1 MVAQNVSRS
10 FGSTR
15 ALDQVSVA
23 LDPGFVHALVGENGA
38 GKSTLLKILA
48 GAERPDSGQ
57 VLLDGQPFAP
67 RSLRE
72 AAERGV
78 GLVFQE
84 ITINPALSV
93 AENVF
98 LGQLRRFRRGGLLS
112 NRRLERMAQEV
123 LDSFSAGISTSQP
136 LSSLDLGQWKC
147 IEIARALASQPKV
160 LLLDESTAFLNHREV
175 DAVLSAMR
183 SLKRLDMV
191 IAFVSHHLAEV
202 ERVADRLTILK
213 DGRKVGDFDTAS
225 ISRDQIQARMV
236 GRAASA
242 AASGKSAPASDALP
256 ARSSGA
262 LDGAPAFA
270 ANAIASAPRLAP
282 MSLQLQPGEI
292 VGLAGLKGAGGERLM
307 ELIAGIV
314 ASDGGGMRLAGRPY
328 RARRP
333 AAAWRQGV
341 AYLPGDRTAEGL
353 ILDASVLDNLV
364 MARPPRRGP
373 FFDRRRAARSATD
386 LIARLRIKTGSPD
399 ARSGLLSG
407 GNLQKVV
414 LGKCL
419 AIRPS
424 LLLLHNPTRGV
435 DIGARMEIYR
445 ILRDEAAA
453 GLAILMLSED
463 LHELTTL
470 SHRILVMRRGE
481 VAFRIDEPGLATED
495 DIIRHMT

>member
-1 MVAQNVSRS
+1 
-10 FGSTR
+10 
-15 ALDQVSVA
+15 
-23 LDPGFVHALVGENGA
+23 
-38 GKSTLLKILA
+38 
-48 GAERPDSGQ
+48 
-57 VLLDGQPFAP
+57 
-67 RSLRE
+67 
-72 AAERGV
+72 
-78 GLVFQE
+78 
-84 ITINPALSV
+84 
-93 AENVF
+93 
-98 LGQLRRFRRGGLLS
+98 
-112 NRRLERMAQEV
+112 
-123 LDSFSAGISTSQP
+123 
-136 LSSLDLGQWKC
+136 
-147 IEIARALASQPKV
+147 
-160 LLLDESTAFLNHREV
+160 
-175 DAVLSAMR
+175 
-183 SLKRLDMV
+183 
-191 IAFVSHHLAEV
+191 
-202 ERVADRLTILK
+202 
-213 DGRKVGDFDTAS
+213 
-225 ISRDQIQARMV
+225 
-236 GRAASA
+236 
-242 AASGKSAPASDALP
+242 
-256 ARSSGA
+256 
-262 LDGAPAFA
+262 
-270 ANAIASAPRLAP
+270 
-282 MSLQLQPGEI
+282 
-292 VGLAGLKGAGGERLM
+292 M

-314 ASDGGGMRLAGRPY
+314 ASDGGSMRLAGRPY

-386 LIARLRIKTGSPD
+386 LISRLRIKTGSPD

-435 DIGARMEIYR
+435 DIGARTEIYR

-481 VAFRIDEPGLATED
+481 VACRIDEPEHATED

>member
-1 MVAQNVSRS
+1 MQMVAQNVSRS

-15 ALDQVSVA
+15 ALDDVSVT

-48 GAERPDSGQ
+48 GAERADGGQ

-72 AAERGV
+72 ATERGV

-98 LGQLRRFRRGGLLS
+98 LGRLRRFRRAGLLS
-112 NRRLERMAQEV
+112 NRRLERAAQEV
-123 LDSFSAGISTSQP
+123 LDSFSAGISVSQP
-136 LSSLDLGQWKC
+136 LTSLDLGQWKC
-147 IEIARALASQPKV
+147 IEIARALASRPKV

-175 DAVLSAMR
+175 DSVLSAMA
-183 SLKRLDMV
+183 SLKRQDMV
-191 IAFVSHHLAEV
+191 VAFVSHHLAEV

-213 DGRKVGDFDTAS
+213 DGRKVGDFDAAR
-225 ISRDQIQARMV
+225 ISRDEIQARMV
-236 GRAASA
+236 GRGVSTT
-242 AASGKSAPASDALP
+242 APAKDP
-256 ARSSGA
+256 ARPQGEPVFSA
-262 LDGAPAFA
+262 D
-270 ANAIASAPRLAP
+270 AIASSPRLAP
-282 MSLQLQPGEI
+282 MSLALRRGEV
-292 VGLAGLKGAGGERLM
+292 VGLAGLKGAGGERLL
-307 ELIAGIV
+307 ELVAGV
-314 ASDGGGMRLAGRPY
+314 AGPDHGSMALAGRPY

-353 ILDASVLDNLV
+353 ILDASVLDNLL

-373 FFDRRRAARSATD
+373 FFDRRRASRSATD
-386 LIARLRIKTGSPD
+386 LIARLRIKTSSKD

-435 DIGARMEIYR
+435 DVGARMEIYR

-453 GLAILMLSED
+453 GLAILVLSED
-463 LHELTTL
+463 LHELTSL
-470 SHRILVMRRGE
+470 SDRILVMRRGE
-481 VAFRIDEPGLATED
+481 VAFQIDDPSAATED

>member
-1 MVAQNVSRS
+1 MQITARNISRS
-10 FGSTR
+10 FGNTR
-15 ALDQVSVA
+15 ALDDVSIT

-48 GAERPDSGQ
+48 GAERPDLGE
-57 VLLDGQPFAP
+57 VRLDGQPFAP
-67 RSLRE
+67 RSLQE
-72 AAERGV
+72 AAARGV

-84 ITINPALSV
+84 ITINPAMSV

-98 LGQLRRFRRGGLLS
+98 LGQLRHFRRGGLLS
-112 NRRLERMAQEV
+112 DKRLDHAAQEV
-123 LDSFSAGISTSQP
+123 LDSFSAGISVSQS
-136 LSSLDLGQWKC
+136 LTSLDLGQWKC
-147 IEIARALASQPKV
+147 IEIARALSSKPRI

-175 DAVLSAMR
+175 DAVLSAMA
-183 SLKRLDMV
+183 SLKRQDMV
-191 IAFVSHHLAEV
+191 VAFVSHHLTEV

-213 DGRKVGDFDTAS
+213 DGRKVGDFETAS
-225 ISRDQIQARMV
+225 LSRDEIQARMV
-236 GRAASA
+236 GRGVSTSTSTRAATLSFGEPVFSA
-242 AASGKSAPASDALP
+242 T
-256 ARSSGA
+256 
-262 LDGAPAFA
+262 
-270 ANAIASAPRLAP
+270 AITSAPRLAP
-282 MSLQLQPGEI
+282 ISLMLRRGEI

-307 ELIAGIV
+307 ELIAGV
-314 ASDGGGMRLAGRPY
+314 ARSDSGAMELAGKPY
-328 RARRP
+328 RAQQP
-333 AAAWRQGV
+333 ADAWREGV

-373 FFDRRRAARSATD
+373 FFDRRRAARSATE
-386 LIARLRIKTGSPD
+386 LIKRLRIKTSSKD

-419 AIRPS
+419 AVHPS
-424 LLLLHNPTRGV
+424 VLLLHNPTRGV
-435 DIGARMEIYR
+435 DVGARTEIYR

-463 LHELTTL
+463 LNELISL
-470 SHRILVMRRGE
+470 SDRILVMRRGA
-481 VAFRIDEPGLATED
+481 VASQIDQPSTTTED

>member
-1 MVAQNVSRS
+1 MQMVAQNVSRS

-15 ALDQVSVA
+15 ALDDVSVT

-48 GAERPDSGQ
+48 GAERADGGQ

-72 AAERGV
+72 ATERGV

-98 LGQLRRFRRGGLLS
+98 LGRLRRFRRAGLLS
-112 NRRLERMAQEV
+112 NRRLERAAQEV
-123 LDSFSAGISTSQP
+123 LDSFSAGISVSQP
-136 LSSLDLGQWKC
+136 LGSLDLGQWKC
-147 IEIARALASQPKV
+147 IEIARALASRPKV

-175 DAVLSAMR
+175 DSVLSAMA
-183 SLKRLDMV
+183 SLKREDMV
-191 IAFVSHHLAEV
+191 VAFVSHHLAEV

-213 DGRKVGDFDTAS
+213 DGRKVGDFDAAR
-225 ISRDQIQARMV
+225 ISRDEIQARMV
-236 GRAASA
+236 GRGVSTT
-242 AASGKSAPASDALP
+242 APAKDP
-256 ARSSGA
+256 ARLQGEPVFSA
-262 LDGAPAFA
+262 D
-270 ANAIASAPRLAP
+270 AIASLPRLAP
-282 MSLQLQPGEI
+282 MSLALRRGEV
-292 VGLAGLKGAGGERLM
+292 VGLAGLKGAGGERLL
-307 ELIAGIV
+307 ELVAGV
-314 ASDGGGMRLAGRPY
+314 AGPDGGSMALAGTPY

-353 ILDASVLDNLV
+353 ILDASVLDNLL

-373 FFDRRRAARSATD
+373 FFDRRRASRSATD
-386 LIARLRIKTGSPD
+386 LIARLRIKTSSKD

-435 DIGARMEIYR
+435 DVGARMEIYR

-453 GLAILMLSED
+453 GLAILVLSED
-463 LHELTTL
+463 LNELTSL
-470 SHRILVMRRGE
+470 SDRILVMRRGE
-481 VAFRIDEPGLATED
+481 VAFQIDDPSRATED

>member
-1 MVAQNVSRS
+1 MQMVAQNVSRS

-15 ALDQVSVA
+15 ALDDVSVA
-23 LDPGFVHALVGENGA
+23 LEPGFVHALVGENGA

-48 GAERPDSGQ
+48 GAERADQGQ

-72 AAERGV
+72 ATERGV

-98 LGQLRRFRRGGLLS
+98 LGQMRRFRRAGLLS
-112 NRRLERMAQEV
+112 NRRLERAAQEV
-123 LDSFSAGISTSQP
+123 LDSFSAGISVSQP
-136 LSSLDLGQWKC
+136 LTSLDLGQWKC
-147 IEIARALASQPKV
+147 IEIARALASRPRV

-175 DAVLSAMR
+175 DSVLSAMAA
-183 SLKRLDMV
+183 LKRQDMV
-191 IAFVSHHLAEV
+191 VAFVSHHLAEV

-213 DGRKVGDFDTAS
+213 DGRKVGDFDAGT
-225 ISRDQIQARMV
+225 ISRDEIQARMV
-236 GRAASA
+236 GRGVSVTAST
-242 AASGKSAPASDALP
+242 GGSARLHGEPVFSAD
-256 ARSSGA
+256 
-262 LDGAPAFA
+262 
-270 ANAIASAPRLAP
+270 AIASAPRLAP
-282 MSLQLQPGEI
+282 MSLALRRGEV
-292 VGLAGLKGAGGERLM
+292 VGLAGLKGAGGERVM
-307 ELIAGIV
+307 ELIAGV
-314 ASDGGGMRLAGRPY
+314 VGPDNGSMTLAGRPY

-353 ILDASVLDNLV
+353 ILDASVLDNLL

-373 FFDRRRAARSATD
+373 FFDRGRAARSATE
-386 LIARLRIKTGSPD
+386 LIARLRIKTSSKD

-435 DIGARMEIYR
+435 DVGARMEIYR

-453 GLAILMLSED
+453 GLAIVVLSED

-470 SHRILVMRRGE
+470 SDRILVMRRGE
-481 VAFRIDEPGLATED
+481 VAFQIDDPPAATED